1 MGQGSDPDAQGPV
14 MGREPDRQGLSLP
27 DRCRK
32 GGPCCEHMRPIKP
45 DIKDGVSTPETY
57 TAYLFPKY
65 AVGLRSLALRRIVR
79 QGLGDPQQ
87 LHM

>member
-1 MGQGSDPDAQGPV
+1 

-32 GGPCCEHMRPIKP
+32 GGACCEHVRPIKP

-57 TAYLFPKY
+57 AAYLFYKY
-65 AVGLRSLALRRIVR
+65 AVGLYTFPRKKQNMIYECW
-79 QGLGDPQQ
+79 
-87 LHM
+87 

>member
-1 MGQGSDPDAQGPV
+1 

-32 GGPCCEHMRPIKP
+32 GGACCEHMRQVKP

-57 TAYLFPKY
+57 AAYLFPKY
-65 AVGLRSLALRRIVR
+65 AVGLHIYGTVAQNAACVC
-79 QGLGDPQQ
+79 P
-87 LHM
+87 

>member
-1 MGQGSDPDAQGPV
+1 MPE

-32 GGPCCEHMRPIKP
+32 GGACCEHVRPIKP

-57 TAYLFPKY
+57 AAYLFYKY
-65 AVGLRSLALRRIVR
+65 AVGLY
-79 QGLGDPQQ
+79 
-87 LHM
+87 